1 MKKDIFLW
9 LAVSA
14 LVMLALPW
22 LSVTFVKSDAGMAVS
37 FLLFFA
43 VDPLYSVIIGASA
56 GKDVRRLWSLPVIP
70 PVLFLAGTWIFFH
83 MGEPAFIMYAAV
95 YLALGMAAMLISL
108 LVRKKVQR

>member
-1 MKKDIFLW
+1 MKKDIILW

-43 VDPLYSVIIGASA
+43 VDPLYSVIIGA
-56 GKDVRRLWSLPVIP
+56 
-70 PVLFLAGTWIFFH
+70 
-83 MGEPAFIMYAAV
+83 
-95 YLALGMAAMLISL
+95 
-108 LVRKKVQR
+108 